1 MEILDLS
8 TRNVDSH
15 DASVVSKDISSISTS
30 LLTDE
35 KFLNLNHRL
44 SILPL
49 YPTSNTQAQSH
60 PLLTNIPYY
69 QLSQADRIRRHSSA
83 FKPAFNILNL
93 DPTIPSF
100 LREKYQFFYGDLIER
115 LKVDITLLDFNYTRL
130 EKYMKAL
137 IDQHI
142 RVFDLRPYEIQR
154 IDEKEYPL
162 ALEFFL
168 QFDVNMFY
176 MKTCSFRFARP
187 RSLNE
192 GLFCLQEPEAR
203 YELAACGNC
212 GLCYPQYDMIHR
224 SKNFVVEFSQAHRHT
239 FVNGYNAILN
249 CSASCHTQNIIY
261 TLTCP
266 CGKVDYVGT
275 TMQSLYDRLQKHREH
290 GNRIMHE
297 FLLGQSNIMQD
308 SPQGKTKPILRKD
321 RMKLYQHSARCPAAM
336 QIFLDAYPQYWR
348 FIPMTFE
355 ESEKSEQRNINDS
368 LLSDEVD
375 CKLRSKEKCRICV
388 EAVPKPPR
396 GLIFSNRQILLQAQ
410 YFQKKRDKI
419 VPDGIIDLYNAT
431 IVAVLPDSC
440 SEMFRY
446 TLESLFITYGN
457 TSLNTIGNVLNEDQ
471 QSDYYRLDNPW
482 LIRGDEWCQGLVRRP
497 QPKTNY
503 NLNNN

>member
-15 DASVVSKDISSISTS
+15 DGSVVSKDISSVSTS

-44 SILPL
+44 SIFPL
-49 YPTSNTQAQSH
+49 YPTSNTQALSY
-60 PLLTNIPYY
+60 PLLTNMPYY
-69 QLSQADRIRRHSSA
+69 HLSQADRIRRHSSA

-93 DPTIPSF
+93 DPTISSS
-100 LREKYQFFYGDLIER
+100 LREKYQFFYSDLIER
-115 LKVDITLLDFNYTRL
+115 LKIDITLLDFNYTRL

-142 RVFDLRPYEIQR
+142 RVFDLRPHEIQR

-168 QFDVNMFY
+168 QFDINMFY
-176 MKTCSFRFARP
+176 MKTCLFRFARP

-203 YELAACGNC
+203 YELAAC
-212 GLCYPQYDMIHR
+212 
-224 SKNFVVEFSQAHRHT
+224 E
-239 FVNGYNAILN
+239 
-249 CSASCHTQNIIY
+249 
-261 TLTCP
+261 
-266 CGKVDYVGT
+266 
-275 TMQSLYDRLQKHREH
+275 HREH

-308 SPQGKTKPILRKD
+308 SPQGKTKQILRKD
-321 RMKLYQHSARCPAAM
+321 RMNLYQHSARCPAAM
-336 QIFLDAYPQYWR
+336 QIFLDAYSQYWR

-431 IVAVLPDSC
+431 VVAVYISNLSSIMLSSSSPSPPPGLHHRRRSLNNIREFESTSTNSTCNNITNQLEQLNVHSDVNITTS
-440 SEMFRY
+440 R
-446 TLESLFITYGN
+446 TTTQPRESLAEAELTDRLRAIINEFMIRPGRHYHNHTVTHWTVDHGN
-457 TSLNTIGNVLNEDQ
+457 EIHYSIVIKIR
-471 QSDYYRLDNPW
+471 QS
-482 LIRGDEWCQGLVRRP
+482 
-497 QPKTNY
+497 TNRI
-503 NLNNN
+503 